1 MTNAGSRPA
10 AWSIH
15 ARSEEVVVLPWVP
28 TTMSACRPA
37 ATKRFTAWGI
47 EQKASPSRSSSTAS
61 GFVAGDRVA
70 HDHQVR
76 PVRQVLGPEPVEHA
90 HPALGEKAAH
100 RGVDLLVGAG
110 HLQAEVLEQAGERAH
125 GGAADRD
132 QVDAADVRGDEV
144 AGHVHGGARFDAVGI

>member
-15 ARSEEVVVLPWVP
+15 ARSAEVVVLPWVP

-61 GFVAGDRVA
+61 GFVRGT
-70 HDHQVR
+70 
-76 PVRQVLGPEPVEHA
+76 
-90 HPALGEKAAH
+90 ALPTTTRSG
-100 RGVDLLVGAG
+100 RC
-110 HLQAEVLEQAGERAH
+110 
-125 GGAADRD
+125 
-132 QVDAADVRGDEV
+132 
-144 AGHVHGGARFDAVGI
+144 ARFSGRNPSNMCTPRSARKRLIGG